1 MNRRHALRVLL
12 ATAAFLLGAAISL
25 AQSSAGAIKAARVTG
40 SVIKISASGA
50 ESQLRD
56 GEALLETDTVR
67 TSGNASVVII
77 FANGSSVHLGETSR
91 LAIVEFKMD
100 PLDEDIAVAALTN
113 EPSVSR
119 TRLELSYGEMV
130 GNVKTLNSASQYEV
144 RTPVGAAGIRGT
156 TYRIKLNFLPGGQVN
171 FVLSTQE
178 GSVVFESTIQ
188 VVGGETLDAAKG
200 VAVNDGKE
208 ITAVATTDTGGNVT
222 AVQVSAVTT
231 ISPVAQQAIETIVT
245 QAITTAQATTTFTN
259 TEQQQSASSTP
270 PAEQKPATST
280 PQQSQQ
286 EQQADKPKTET
297 KDTTTTPTQ
306 TPGQNPLNP
315 QDRSGT

>member
-1 MNRRHALRVLL
+1 MKRRHALRVLL
-12 ATAAFLLGAAISL
+12 ATAMFLLGAAVSF

-40 SVIKISASGA
+40 SVVKIASSGA
-50 ESQLRD
+50 ESPLRD
-56 GEALLETDTVR
+56 GDALLETDTVR
-67 TSGNASVVII
+67 TSGNSSVVIV

-100 PLDEDIAVAALTN
+100 PLAEDIAVATLTN

-130 GNVKTLNSASQYEV
+130 GNVKTLNAASNYEV

-156 TYRIKLNFLPGGQVN
+156 TYRIKLSFLPGGQVS

-178 GSVVFESTIQ
+178 GSVVFESTIA

-208 ITAVATTDTGGNVT
+208 ITAIATTDTGGKVT
-222 AVQVSAVTT
+222 AVQVSAVAP
-231 ISPVAQQAIETIVT
+231 ISTAAQQAIETIVA
-245 QAITTAQATTTFTN
+245 QAISTAQTATTFTDS
-259 TEQQQSASSTP
+259 EQRQSAGNTP
-270 PAEQKPATST
+270 PEGTKPATTT

-286 EQQADKPKTET
+286 EQQSGTTPKTET
-297 KDTTTTPTQ
+297 KTETKTDTGT
-306 TPGQNPLNP
+306 NPLNP